1 MIVSSARG
9 VCLVCK
15 SEAEET
21 PKKVAK
27 PVKRASL
34 SGKAWDT
41 PHRNSVGS
49 SRGMFETTV
58 EGDHVDRERR
68 VIKRR
73 SQTLANKHG
82 IGGLK
87 KVVEIKTETS
97 APESES

>member
-1 MIVSSARG
+1 
-9 VCLVCK
+9 
-15 SEAEET
+15 
-21 PKKVAK
+21 
-27 PVKRASL
+27 
-34 SGKAWDT
+34 
-41 PHRNSVGS
+41 
-49 SRGMFETTV
+49 MFETTV